1 MSQQQIEDAEVIVV
15 DASTEGEESQQTS
28 TPAGGDKAEE
38 KPDSVLPWQGDPI
51 KPSKPSK
58 EGGKG

>member
-28 TPAGGDKAEE
+28 APAGGDKAEE
-38 KPDSVLPWQGDPI
+38 KPDSVLPWQGDPN
-51 KPSKPSK
+51 KPPK